1 MPIRFYCAS
10 CARPIEV
17 DDEHAGKV
25 AACPYCRQVV
35 PVPPQSTYVPT
46 AQPVER
52 SPEVFETAALAPRR
66 RQAARTYG
74 TYAIVLGIIAY
85 GLMIATVLLTPPQ
98 VREKLAS
105 GPPATGPVS
114 RQELARWQEQQVRE
128 VLEELRNNPLQP
140 ALGCGGL
147 FFAICGLV
155 LGIASLA
162 QSRSGNWR
170 GFVGLGLSVLYLLLQ
185 CAGSLFFVMLSRG
198 AG

>member
-10 CARPIEV
+10 CRRPIEV
-17 DDEHAGKV
+17 DDEHAGMV
-25 AACPYCRQVV
+25 ATCPYCRQVV
-35 PVPPQSTYVPT
+35 PVPAQSTYVPT
-46 AQPVER
+46 ARPAEGG
-52 SPEVFETAALAPRR
+52 SEVFEAAAPAARR

-114 RQELARWQEQQVRE
+114 RQELARWHEQQVRE
-128 VLEELRNNPLQP
+128 VLEELRDNPVQP

-155 LGIASLA
+155 LGIASLV
-162 QSRSGNWR
+162 QVRSGNWR
-170 GFVGLGLSVLYLLLQ
+170 GVVGLGLSLLYLLLQ
-185 CAGSLFFVMLSRG
+185 CAGSLYYVMLSRG